1 MSCYVKIFRHF
12 YVAAILINTAS
23 DCHSPIA
30 VYKEIIPILCIQ
42 LNVWLVFLYFYFIT
56 SLI

>member
-1 MSCYVKIFRHF
+1 MSYIKIFRHF
-12 YVAAILINTAS
+12 YVAAILINTAT

-30 VYKEIIPILCIQ
+30 VYKEIIPILFIQ
-42 LNVWLVFLYFYFIT
+42 LNVCLVFLYFYFIT